1 MTSPIFSEGNIIL
14 LYANHRANLIHERVQ
29 LPEHIANRIKVCRSV
44 YNRILKSKPD
54 GLKTEIYVISKN
66 VDLANSIKQELSA
79 KPLDEARITIVPE
92 ATLTSAMDNIL
103 RRLSK
108 RTNIP
113 TIYLIT
119 SHWQREICNNISL
132 KFKEFKIHF
141 EGTLD
146 HRPIGEI
153 DTEKDIE
160 IPSKGLEFYKEKA
173 KNKAVDLLLN
183 HMFPDKENDK

>member
-103 RRLSK
+103 RRLRK

>member
-1 MTSPIFSEGNIIL
+1 MTAPRFPEGNIIL
-14 LYANHRANLIHERVQ
+14 LYANHKGNLIHEKNQ

-44 YNRILKSKPD
+44 YDRILKSKPD
-54 GLKTEIYVISKN
+54 GRKTEIYVISKN

-103 RRLSK
+103 RRLRK

-183 HMFPDKENDK
+183 HMFPDKEK

>member
-1 MTSPIFSEGNIIL
+1 
-14 LYANHRANLIHERVQ
+14 
-29 LPEHIANRIKVCRSV
+29 
-44 YNRILKSKPD
+44 LKSKPD
-54 GLKTEIYVISKN
+54 GRKTEIYVISKN

-92 ATLTSAMDNIL
+92 TTLTSAMDNIL
-103 RRLSK
+103 RRLRK

>member
-1 MTSPIFSEGNIIL
+1 MTVPKFPEGNVLL
-14 LYANHRANLIHERVQ
+14 LYANNRGTIRNEKIQ
-29 LPEHIANRIKVCRSV
+29 IPEHIANRIKVCRSV
-44 YNRILKSKPD
+44 YDRILKSKPD
-54 GLKTEIYVISKN
+54 GLETEIYVISTN
-66 VDLANSIKQELSA
+66 ADLANNIKQELSA
-79 KPLDEARITIVPE
+79 KPLNEARITIVPE
-92 ATLTSAMDNIL
+92 STLTSAMNNTLKRL
-103 RRLSK
+103 RK

-113 TIYLIT
+113 IIYLIT

-141 EGTLD
+141 EGALD

-153 DTEKDIE
+153 DAEKGIE

-183 HMFPDKENDK
+183 RMFPDKENDK

>member
-1 MTSPIFSEGNIIL
+1 MTAPRFPEGNIIL
-14 LYANHRANLIHERVQ
+14 LYANHRGNLIHEKIQ

-44 YNRILKSKPD
+44 YDRILKSKPD
-54 GLKTEIYVISKN
+54 GRKTEIYVISKN

-103 RRLSK
+103 RRLRK
-108 RTNIP
+108 GTNIP

>member
-1 MTSPIFSEGNIIL
+1 MTVPKFPEGNVLL
-14 LYANHRANLIHERVQ
+14 LYANNSRSISNEKIQ
-29 LPEHIANRIKVCRSV
+29 IPEHIANRIKVCRSV
-44 YNRILKSKPD
+44 YDRILKSKPD
-54 GLKTEIYVISKN
+54 GLKTEIYVISTN
-66 VDLANSIKQELSA
+66 ADLANNIKQELSA

-92 ATLTSAMDNIL
+92 STLTSAMDNTLKRL
-103 RRLSK
+103 RK
-108 RTNIP
+108 RSNIP
-113 TIYLIT
+113 IIYLIT

-141 EGTLD
+141 EGALD

-153 DTEKDIE
+153 DAEKGIE

-183 HMFPDKENDK
+183 RMFPDKENDK

>member
-1 MTSPIFSEGNIIL
+1 MTVPKFPEGNVLL
-14 LYANHRANLIHERVQ
+14 LYANSRGTISKEKIQ
-29 LPEHIANRIKVCRSV
+29 IPEHIANRIKVCISV
-44 YNRILKSKPD
+44 YDRILKSKPD
-54 GLKTEIYVISKN
+54 GFKTEIYVISTN
-66 VDLANSIKQELSA
+66 ADLANNIKQELSA
-79 KPLDEARITIVPE
+79 KPLDEVRITIVPE
-92 ATLTSAMDNIL
+92 STLTSAMDNTL
-103 RRLSK
+103 RRLRK

-113 TIYLIT
+113 IIYLIT

-141 EGTLD
+141 EGALD

-153 DTEKDIE
+153 DAEKGIE

-183 HMFPDKENDK
+183 RMFPDKENDK

>member
-1 MTSPIFSEGNIIL
+1 MTAPRFPEGNIIL
-14 LYANHRANLIHERVQ
+14 LYANHKGNLVHEKIQ

-44 YNRILKSKPD
+44 YDRILKSKPD
-54 GLKTEIYVISKN
+54 GRKTEIYVISKN

-103 RRLSK
+103 RRLRK

>member
-1 MTSPIFSEGNIIL
+1 MTAPRFPEGNIIL
-14 LYANHRANLIHERVQ
+14 LYANHKGNLVHEKIQ

-44 YNRILKSKPD
+44 YDRILKSKPD
-54 GLKTEIYVISKN
+54 GRKTEIYVISKN
-66 VDLANSIKQELSA
+66 VDLANSIKQELSS

-103 RRLSK
+103 RRLRK

>member
-1 MTSPIFSEGNIIL
+1 MTVTKFPEGNVLL
-14 LYANHRANLIHERVQ
+14 LYANNRGTVSNEKIQ
-29 LPEHIANRIKVCRSV
+29 IPEHIVNRIKVCRSV
-44 YNRILKSKPD
+44 YDRILKSKPD
-54 GLKTEIYVISKN
+54 GLKTEIYVISTN
-66 VDLANSIKQELSA
+66 ADLANNIKQELSA

-92 ATLTSAMDNIL
+92 STLTSAMDNTLKRL
-103 RRLSK
+103 RK

-113 TIYLIT
+113 IIYLIT
-119 SHWQREICNNISL
+119 SHWQREICTNISL

-141 EGTLD
+141 EGALD

-153 DTEKDIE
+153 DAEKGIE

-183 HMFPDKENDK
+183 RMFPDKENDK

>member
-1 MTSPIFSEGNIIL
+1 MTAPRFPEGNIIL
-14 LYANHRANLIHERVQ
+14 LYANHRGNLIHEKIQ
-29 LPEHIANRIKVCRSV
+29 LPEHIANRIKVCRIV
-44 YNRILKSKPD
+44 YDRILKSKPD
-54 GLKTEIYVISKN
+54 GRKTEIYVISKN

-103 RRLSK
+103 RRLRK

>member
-1 MTSPIFSEGNIIL
+1 MTVPKFPEGNVLL
-14 LYANHRANLIHERVQ
+14 LYANNSRSVSNEKIQ
-29 LPEHIANRIKVCRSV
+29 IPEHIANRIKVCRSV
-44 YNRILKSKPD
+44 YDRILKSKPD
-54 GLKTEIYVISKN
+54 GLKTEIYVISTN
-66 VDLANSIKQELSA
+66 ADLANNIKQELSA

-92 ATLTSAMDNIL
+92 STLTSAMDNTLKRL
-103 RRLSK
+103 RK
-108 RTNIP
+108 RSNIP
-113 TIYLIT
+113 IIYLIT

-141 EGTLD
+141 EGALD

-153 DTEKDIE
+153 DAEKGIE

-183 HMFPDKENDK
+183 RMFPDKENDK

>member
-103 RRLSK
+103 RRLRK

-160 IPSKGLEFYKEKA
+160 IPSKGLEFYKDKA